1 MSTIGI
7 IIISINK
14 NLLKE
19 FWFRSTKQIFRDFN
33 KHVLDKGRIDKH
45 RIFIDRGSDV
55 LVIAHLDTVQKP
67 KWGKLSHNILYA
79 SGLDDR
85 LGCFLANQIAEELG
99 LDLLLTD
106 HEERGG
112 TTGMFQTLK
121 DYNWIAEFDRGGADV
136 VTYDLDCP
144 EFLDALDEFFGVEY
158 GLYSDICSMD
168 TTACCVNVGIGY
180 DRESAHGKDNFAD
193 LSVAVDQMNRFKE
206 FYAIHKDHKF
216 VQTVTERSYDD
227 QPGSYGSGRYWD
239 QCDICGSDN
248 AQDIFGYLLC
258 FDCVRYMM
266 ESEELINDIQD
277 RKYAEKVED
286 RDYHLNSV
294 KSKEIPF

>member
-1 MSTIGI
+1 MSSIWISKNLTVGVLL
-7 IIISINK
+7 ISINK
-14 NLLKE
+14 SQLKE
-19 FWFRSTKQIFRDFN
+19 FWFRPVKSIFRDLN
-33 KHVLDKGRIDKH
+33 EYVLDKGRIDKH

-55 LVIAHLDTVQKP
+55 LVMAHLDTVQKP
-67 KWGKLSHNILYA
+67 KWNKLSHNILYA

-144 EFLDALDEFFGVEY
+144 EFLDALDEFFGVEQ
-158 GLYSDICSMD
+158 GLYSDICSLD
-168 TTACCVNVGIGY
+168 TTVCCVNIGIGY
-180 DRESAHGKDNFAD
+180 DRRSAHDKDNFAD

-216 VQTVTERSYDD
+216 VQTVTEYDDRDDWD
-227 QPGSYGSGRYWD
+227 QPGSYGSRRYWD
-239 QCDICGSDN
+239 NCDICGGNN
-248 AQDIFGYLLC
+248 AKEIFGYLLC
-258 FDCVRYMM
+258 FDCVQYMM
-266 ESEELINDIQD
+266 ESEKLISEIQD
-277 RKYAEKVED
+277 THYQLERE
-286 RDYHLNSV
+286 
-294 KSKEIPF
+294 